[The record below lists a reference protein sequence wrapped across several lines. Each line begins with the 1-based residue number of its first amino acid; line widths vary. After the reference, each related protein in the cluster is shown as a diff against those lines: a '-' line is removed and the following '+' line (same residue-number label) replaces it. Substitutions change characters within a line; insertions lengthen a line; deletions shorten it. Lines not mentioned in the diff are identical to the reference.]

1 MAKIKKKIDWKLLL
15 VLGIFLVLFLPSLF
29 EPLSYG
35 DECIYLTL
43 GQAFNRG
50 KVFYRDIHD
59 NKPPF
64 LYLIA
69 ALAGGKLFW
78 LRLINLAVNLLHLGL
93 IYELIRKLTKNKNL
107 ALVSGLLFTLGYL
120 IFEGRTAN
128 AEMFMMFAASL
139 ASYLIW
145 SNWSKLKF
153 KHFLGAGLL
162 FSFGFLFKVPAG
174 FDFIGI
180 LLALFVFS
188 LNKIN
193 RETIKQKLFSR
204 KLWGMVFG
212 FISPIIL
219 SISYYAIQGG
229 IEPYVRSALLQ
240 NIGYLSSWQGGSS
253 ELIWRFLFLIGLT
266 ILLFLAREKFSQ
278 KYLYF
283 QLWFIFAL
291 FGALLSGRPYPHY
304 FIEIVPS
311 LAILIGLIL
320 NTKKVLPKVT
330 ASFSIGLVIFAHL
343 YYQFWW
349 YPILPYYQNFI
360 RYTTGKINKQKYL
373 KYWGNQTEQNYQIAE
388 LTKRNSAPDDRI
400 FVWGEGSCVY
410 ALSER
415 LPPGRYTV
423 NYHINDF
430 DGKKETMEAIKQN
443 NPKIIVKQRQEK
455 QTWGRLDLYL
465 EENYRL
471 LNYPSLEDEI
481 YFQQQK

>member
-1 MAKIKKKIDWKLLL
+1 MAKIRKKIDWKLLL
-15 VLGIFLVLFLPSLF
+15 VLGIFLVLFLPSLS

-43 GQAFNRG
+43 GQALNRG

-120 IFEGRTAN
+120 IFEGRIAN
-128 AEMFMMFAASL
+128 AEMFMMFAATL

-145 SNWSKLKF
+145 SNWPKLKF
-153 KHFLGAGLL
+153 KHILGVGLL
-162 FSFGFLFKVPAG
+162 FSLGFLFKVPVA

-180 LLALFVFS
+180 LFALFVFS

-193 RETIKQKLFSR
+193 WKTIKQTLVNR
-204 KLWGMVFG
+204 RLWAMIFAFTG
-212 FISPIIL
+212 PIVL
-219 SISYYAIQGG
+219 SIVYYAFQGG
-229 IEPYVRSALLQ
+229 VEPYVRSALLQ
-240 NIGYLSSWQGGSS
+240 NIGYLSSWQSESS
-253 ELIWRFLFLIGLT
+253 ELIWRFLILIGLT
-266 ILLFLAREKFSQ
+266 IFLFLVREKFSQ

-320 NTKKVLPKVT
+320 NTKKLLPKVT
-330 ASFSIGLVIFAHL
+330 AFLSFGLVIFTHL

-360 RYTTGKINKQKYL
+360 HYTTGKINKQEYL
-373 KYWGNQTEQNYQIAE
+373 KYWGNQSEQNYQIAK
-388 LTKRNSAPDDRI
+388 LIKRNSAPDDRI

-443 NPKIIVKQRQEK
+443 TPKIIVKQKREK
-455 QTWGRLDLYL
+455 QTWDQLDFYL

-471 LNYPSLEDEI
+471 LYYPSLEDKI